1 MRKKTTRKPSLATPR
16 KPPRPFSRAASID
29 YATLALARPPTRK
42 LIARVE
48 PVGELIASFVIPAK
62 LCLTTNQKVNLH
74 WRRIHEA
81 KKNIHGMMLAQFG
94 FRPRKETL
102 PGRPQ
107 VLVTRFTTTRPDSG
121 AGWEKMP
128 IDCLLT
134 PRVVMTKKG
143 PQRRLGL
150 GFIPDDSDL
159 HIDARVWWEPGPRDG
174 FVLLRVFAGAPESAA
189 IAVETEAAE

>member
-1 MRKKTTRKPSLATPR
+1 MK
-16 KPPRPFSRAASID
+16 KPPPPFSRAASID
-29 YATLALARPPTRK
+29 FATLALSYPPKRK
-42 LIARVE
+42 FIARVE
-48 PVGELIASFVIPAK
+48 PVGELIAQFVLPAK

-94 FRPRKETL
+94 FRPRKEVL

-107 VLVTRFTTTRPDSG
+107 VLVTRFTSTRPDSG

-128 IDCLLT
+128 VDCLLT
-134 PRVVMTKKG
+134 SRVVVTKKG

-150 GFIPDDSDL
+150 GFIEDDSDE
-159 HIDARVWWEPGPRDG
+159 HVAVHAWWESGPRDGG
-174 FVLLRVFAGAPESAA
+174 FVLLRVFGG
-189 IAVETEAAE
+189 ET